1 MKEGILFGI
10 VIGMSGVSLAGLLA
24 TALAQYV
31 RGKQLQSAY
40 AQKTESSTPS

>member
-1 MKEGILFGI
+1 MWTMKESILFGI

-31 RGKQLQSAY
+31 RGKQLQTAY
-40 AQKTESSTPS
+40 GDDF